1 MSVYDILADFAYA
14 SALIL
19 VGQFLR
25 SKVTS
30 FQKFFIPASM
40 LAGFLGLLLG
50 SQFMNV
56 IHFSDAMGSYAGM
69 LVIPVFVII
78 GLNGFSKGGGKEGSK
93 EELRRVSGN
102 FFFRV
107 IVFFIQF
114 CLPIAVALTVVKALM
129 TSISD
134 GLKIDG
140 QVFIGGTTSVQPDG
154 SVYGETAYEQARYI
168 FDKMMVLLAK
178 VGAGARDVYRVDYF
192 VTDMAYGADVGRAY
206 SETFHDVKPLCTGM
220 AIKSLNRP
228 TQLVEIELAALVH
241 TVLE

>member
-1 MSVYDILADFAYA
+1 METAMEHKRTNYSSGVPLEEK
-14 SALIL
+14 
-19 VGQFLR
+19 VGYSR
-25 SKVTS
+25 MV
-30 FQKFFIPASM
+30 
-40 LAGFLGLLLG
+40 
-50 SQFMNV
+50 
-56 IHFSDAMGSYAGM
+56 
-69 LVIPVFVII
+69 
-78 GLNGFSKGGGKEGSK
+78 
-93 EELRRVSGN
+93 
-102 FFFRV
+102 
-107 IVFFIQF
+107 
-114 CLPIAVALTVVKALM
+114 
-129 TSISD
+129 
-134 GLKIDG
+134 KIDD

-228 TQLVEIELAALVH
+228 TQLVEIELAAMVH